1 MLCHWWDVCLFV
13 SSRLGLFFTPLN
25 QAEKPR
31 AHHDLYVRML
41 HNIKLPLDIHTTI
54 TYMYTSPTVHL
65 CAADR
70 ELTISYCRSTLVSWW
85 NTRFA
90 FIESQNCPWAHC
102 SLMLTPESWM
112 TSLGYFYTW
121 RVNSFID
128 CRTMRHFPMIHDNDL
143 IVALFL
149 ETGKWLGYN
158 ESTVGRLQRQLD
170 CLVSWWW
177 LISGHQLKVHNSLI
191 PDGWM
196 DGWVCYSWS
205 WLLDHEYL
213 SAFPAPSSWTH
224 FLFIVQSWSSHLHRR
239 HARHGNS
246 IMVMLWS
253 SSASGSPFPAT
264 HRAYIPLPMTQT
276 ERAKFKSVFPH
287 IRHVR

>member
-1 MLCHWWDVCLFV
+1 
-13 SSRLGLFFTPLN
+13 
-25 QAEKPR
+25 
-31 AHHDLYVRML
+31 ML

-102 SLMLTPESWM
+102 SLVLTPESWM

-149 ETGKWLGYN
+149 KTGKWLGYN

-205 WLLDHEYL
+205 WLLDHEYYQHSQLHHPGPTSCSL
-213 SAFPAPSSWTH
+213 SN
-224 FLFIVQSWSSHLHRR
+224 RDR
-239 HARHGNS
+239 HISTGVTRVTGTA
-246 IMVMLWS
+246 LWS
-253 SSASGSPFPAT
+253 CCD
-264 HRAYIPLPMTQT
+264 HRQPLGHLSLLRTGLIYLCQWRRQK
-276 ERAKFKSVFPH
+276 ERNLSLFFL
-287 IRHVR
+287 I